1 MNNTKP
7 YMQAPY
13 MMKLKGKDY
22 MIVAGRLLWFRDAHP
37 NGAIETDTLAVGD
50 VILVKAKV
58 TVGGQTLATGCATVR
73 EGKGTSWSGRE
84 IEKAETA
91 AIGRALAHAGFG
103 TQFALEDMDEGD
115 YLADSLIDNTQ
126 AQPSQ
131 AQAQPQPDG
140 VSAKGLLWDALRTN
154 KALLERYEH
163 SAHLANALK
172 LYEGDV
178 VADGF
183 DKVFQWLMHRDMSSK
198 KAS

>member
-37 NGAIETDTLAVGD
+37 NGTIETDTLAVGD

-91 AIGRALAHAGFG
+91 AIGRALAHAGYG

-115 YLADSLIDNTQ
+115 YLADSPIE
-126 AQPSQ
+126 SQ
-131 AQAQPQPDG
+131 QSQSHDD
-140 VSAKGLLWDALRTN
+140 AKGQLWNSLRNN
-154 KALLERYEH
+154 KDILKRYNH
-163 SAHLANALK
+163 QNHIANALK
-172 LYEGDV
+172 QYDGDV
-178 VADGF
+178 VDAGYDAIYH
-183 DKVFQWLMHRDMSSK
+183 WLMNREMSS
-198 KAS
+198 